1 MTDRL
6 MDPDDMRPVYLRI
19 ADELRRDYKAGVQLP
34 SVPKMAESWGVA
46 KETVR
51 SAIDVLRN
59 EGLVVSWQ
67 GRGTFYRVR
76 ATTDDAD
83 EPGTPTDPAVLQR
96 LDAIMNRL
104 DTLEARITEIESARH
119 R

>member
-6 MDPDDMRPVYLRI
+6 MDPDDPRPVYLRI
-19 ADELRRDYKAGVQLP
+19 ADELRHAYEPGAQLP
-34 SVPKMAESWGVA
+34 SVPKVAEQWGVA
-46 KETVR
+46 RETVR

-59 EGLVVSWQ
+59 EGLIVSWQ
-67 GRGTFYRVR
+67 GRGTFYRAR
-76 ATTDDAD
+76 PADDTS
-83 EPGTPTDPAVLQR
+83 ESGIPTNPVVLQQ

-104 DTLEARITEIESARH
+104 DTFEARLTAIESARH